1 MQKAI
6 YKVRIKNGIILGGK
20 EIEQTDWVLAQK
32 QKHKHIVWK
41 LKKTQAVNL
50 ELKKKIK
57 NRVRKKVKALP
68 SRKWKEDW
76 GRILYRTS
84 GFS

>member
-1 MQKAI
+1 MH
-6 YKVRIKNGIILGGK
+6 
-20 EIEQTDWVLAQK
+20 T
-32 QKHKHIVWK
+32 VWK
-41 LKKTQAVNL
+41 LKKTWAVNL

-57 NRVRKKVKALP
+57 KRVRKKVKALL

-76 GRILYRTS
+76 GRTLYRTS